1 MSIFHK
7 HKPDSSTTKRSSQD
21 THAFVYDVILDE
33 THKRAVDSSYVGA
46 IIFRIQGDTETVDT
60 DLQIAFP
67 FDKHNKS
74 LPVRNERVEL
84 FQSVTS
90 DGTKIGTYYYRRT
103 GTEYDN
109 ANNADPKAISSFY
122 KPRRENESGQD
133 RTEQYNRVAQTGIER
148 NKDNNGTSEYDGF
161 GNYFSPNPAHTL
173 KVYEGDTI
181 FESRFGQSLRY
192 SAYNNLAGADAN
204 GNPIP
209 KYAPTIILRNGQNS
223 LASSNISLKESI
235 EEDINRDGTIIALT
249 SKEYQLPFLPGTI
262 NEKGVSDFQTKPE
275 SFADYPK
282 KLIGDQLLLNSGR
295 IILSAKSGEMMF
307 YSKKNY
313 GFISDGGMSIDN
325 KLGIDISVNDD
336 IHIVTNDR
344 DINMFSGNGHIFLGS
359 KELEPMVKGQQL
371 VDVLSELV
379 DAILKMNFL
388 TPAGPTKIGPE
399 NHPSFGAIKSKLNNI
414 LSKLNQT
421 A

>member
-1 MSIFHK
+1 MSLFHR
-7 HKPDSSTTKRSSQD
+7 HQSQSTTTKRSTQD
-21 THAFVYDVILDE
+21 THAFVYDIILDE
-33 THKRAVDSSYVGA
+33 THPKAIDSSYIGA
-46 IIFRIQGDTETVDT
+46 IIFRIQGDTETVDA
-60 DLQIAFP
+60 DLQTAFP
-67 FDKHNKS
+67 FDKHNKN
-74 LPVRNERVEL
+74 LPVKNEKVEL
-84 FQSVTS
+84 YQVIS
-90 DGTKIGTYYYRRT
+90 DGSKVGTYFYKRT

-109 ANNADPKAISSFY
+109 GNNADPKAISSFY

-133 RTEQYNRVAQTGIER
+133 RTEQYNRVAETGIER
-148 NKDNNGTSEYDGF
+148 NKDNNDTSEYDGF

-173 KVYEGDTI
+173 KVFEGDSI

-192 SAYNNLAGADAN
+192 SAYNNLADTDKD

-209 KYAPTIILRNGQNS
+209 SYSPTIILRNGQNG
-223 LASSNISLKESI
+223 LATTNVSLKQSI
-235 EEDINRDGTIIALT
+235 EEDVNRDGTIIALT
-249 SKEYQLPFLPGTI
+249 SKKYQLPFLPG
-262 NEKGVSDFQTKPE
+262 NVNDKGISDFETKPE
-275 SFADYPK
+275 SFVNYPT

-295 IILSAKSGEMMF
+295 IILSAKNAEMIF

-325 KLGIDISVNDD
+325 KLGIDISVHDH

-344 DINMFSGNGHIFLGS
+344 DVNMVTGNGHIYLGN
-359 KELEPMVKGQQL
+359 KELEPIVKGQKL
-371 VDVLSELV
+371 VDLLSELI

-399 NHPSFGAIKSKLNNI
+399 NHPSFGAIKSKLNDI

>member
-1 MSIFHK
+1 MSIFHR
-7 HKPDSSTTKRSSQD
+7 HQSVSTTTKRSSQD
-21 THAFVYDVILDE
+21 THAFVYDIILDE
-33 THKRAVDSSYVGA
+33 NHKKAIDSSYIGA

-67 FDKHNKS
+67 FDKQNKN
-74 LPVRNERVEL
+74 LPVKNERVEL

-90 DGTKIGTYYYRRT
+90 EGTKIGTYYYRRT

-109 ANNADPKAISSFY
+109 GNNADPKAISSFY
-122 KPRRENESGQD
+122 KPKTENDSSQD

-148 NKDNNGTSEYDGF
+148 NKDNDNTSEYDGF

-173 KVYEGDTI
+173 KVFEGDSI

-192 SAYNNLAGADAN
+192 SAYNNLAGTDNN
-204 GNPIP
+204 GNPTP

-223 LASSNISLKESI
+223 LVSSNISLKQSI

-249 SKEYQLPFLPGTI
+249 SKEFQLPFLPGSI
-262 NEKGVSDFQTKPE
+262 DEKGISDFQTKPE
-275 SFADYPK
+275 SFQNYPK

-325 KLGIDISVNDD
+325 RLGIDINVHDTINF
-336 IHIVTNDR
+336 VTNDT
-344 DINMFSGNGHIFLGS
+344 DISMFTGNGHIFLGS

-371 VDVLSELV
+371 VDVLSELI

-388 TPAGPTKIGPE
+388 TPSGPTKIGPE
-399 NHPSFGAIKSKLNNI
+399 NHPTFGSIKSKLNNI

>member
-1 MSIFHK
+1 MSIFQRHQTI
-7 HKPDSSTTKRSSQD
+7 STTTKRSTQD

-33 THKRAVDSSYVGA
+33 THPKAVDSSYVGA

-60 DLQIAFP
+60 ALDIAFP

-74 LPVRNERVEL
+74 LPVRNEKVEL
-84 FQSVTS
+84 FQTVASEGNKV
-90 DGTKIGTYYYRRT
+90 GTYYYRRT

-109 ANNADPKAISSFY
+109 GNNADPKAISSFY
-122 KPRRENESGQD
+122 KPKRENESGQD
-133 RTEQYNRVAQTGIER
+133 KTDQYNRVAQTGIER
-148 NKDNNGTSEYDGF
+148 NKDNNNTSEYDGF

-173 KVYEGDTI
+173 KVFEGDSI

-192 SAYNNLAGADAN
+192 SAYNNLAGSDKD
-204 GNPIP
+204 GKSIP
-209 KYAPTIILRNGQNS
+209 LYAPSIILRNGQSS
-223 LASSNISLKESI
+223 LFSANVSLKESI
-235 EEDINRDGTIIALT
+235 EEDINRDGTIISLT
-249 SKEYQLPFLPGTI
+249 SKEYQLPFLPGTV
-262 NEKGVSDFQTKPE
+262 NEKGISDFETKPE
-275 SFADYPK
+275 SFAEYPK

-295 IILSAKSGEMMF
+295 IILSAKNGEMIF

-325 KLGIDISVNDD
+325 KLGIDVSVKDN

-344 DINMFSGNGHIFLGS
+344 DINMFTGNGSIFLGS
-359 KELEPMVKGQQL
+359 KELEPMVKGQKL
-371 VDVLSELV
+371 VDVLSELI

-399 NHPSFGAIKSKLNNI
+399 NHPTFGAIKSKLNDI